1 MKPESCLGLY
11 TVECQCQVAMSQH
24 GSLVMLSSKVFLALL
39 TESNMSES
47 LPNSPTCCRNTEVLQ
62 EQLHA
67 AQLCAEAADKQV
79 TQAEQLSLQLAEL
92 QSRQE
97 VWDKVL
103 QVA

>member
-1 MKPESCLGLY
+1 MKPESCSGLY
-11 TVECQCQVAMSQH
+11 TICCQCQVAMSQH
-24 GSLVMLSSKVFLALL
+24 GSLVLLSLFFLALL
-39 TESNMSES
+39 TECKMSES
-47 LPNSPTCCRNTEVLQ
+47 PYYRRICCRNTEVLQ

-67 AQLCAEAADKQV
+67 AQLRAEAAEKQV

>member
-1 MKPESCLGLY
+1 
-11 TVECQCQVAMSQH
+11 
-24 GSLVMLSSKVFLALL
+24 
-39 TESNMSES
+39 MSES
-47 LPNSPTCCRNTEVLQ
+47 LIDSPICCRNTEVLQ

-67 AQLCAEAADKQV
+67 AQLRAEAAEKQV

>member
-1 MKPESCLGLY
+1 
-11 TVECQCQVAMSQH
+11 
-24 GSLVMLSSKVFLALL
+24 
-39 TESNMSES
+39 MSES
-47 LPNSPTCCRNTEVLQ
+47 LPKCPMCYRNTEVLQ

-67 AQLCAEAADKQV
+67 AHLRAEAAEKQA

>member
-1 MKPESCLGLY
+1 
-11 TVECQCQVAMSQH
+11 MS
-24 GSLVMLSSKVFLALL
+24 KNIP
-39 TESNMSES
+39 T
-47 LPNSPTCCRNTEVLQ
+47 SPMCHRNTEVLQ

-67 AQLCAEAADKQV
+67 AHLRAEAAEKQV
-79 TQAEQLSLQLAEL
+79 TQAEQLSLQVAEL